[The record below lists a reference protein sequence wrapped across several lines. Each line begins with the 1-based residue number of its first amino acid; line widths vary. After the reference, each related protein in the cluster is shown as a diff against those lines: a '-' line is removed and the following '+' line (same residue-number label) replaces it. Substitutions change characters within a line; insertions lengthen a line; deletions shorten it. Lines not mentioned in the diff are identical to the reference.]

1 MANLQLAKTEDGT
14 ILILHEVWPKYV
26 ARLNSYVPFDV
37 DFIIVES
44 VVDKRDL
51 DKELPRI
58 KEFITNKRKFGEIW
72 VNIKFK
78 IIKRIYFFAKE
89 ADFLKSVNKLENIIS
104 RYLEERKSKAMRD
117 YFLSED

>member
-26 ARLNSYVPFDV
+26 ARLNSYIPFDV

-51 DKELPRI
+51 DKELP
-58 KEFITNKRKFGEIW
+58 KVEKFIRDKRKFGEI
-72 VNIKFK
+72 
-78 IIKRIYFFAKE
+78 
-89 ADFLKSVNKLENIIS
+89 
-104 RYLEERKSKAMRD
+104 
-117 YFLSED
+117 